1 MHNIYSQQNYVNI
14 GEMEFNTCKRVRATR
29 SGGDMGNKGVYSRPL
44 KIYEGGMT
52 PELDDVL
59 QRKVHAYENDNC
71 VTVTIGRKVV
81 KIL

>member
-1 MHNIYSQQNYVNI
+1 
-14 GEMEFNTCKRVRATR
+14 
-29 SGGDMGNKGVYSRPL
+29 
-44 KIYEGGMT
+44 MT

-81 KIL
+81 KILWFLCAQFKSCDPRTYDSHSYTTGEDFSVRSNNYNYVEV

>member
-1 MHNIYSQQNYVNI
+1 
-14 GEMEFNTCKRVRATR
+14 
-29 SGGDMGNKGVYSRPL
+29 
-44 KIYEGGMT
+44 MT